1 MYAFMYVCKVVEEKR
16 RLYTSVQKR
25 ELQQD
30 ERKQA
35 LYADTVAADAKVSDY
50 LPVEESVNDHDAVK
64 KVEQIRRPPS
74 HRGFRYSSVASDA
87 SADRSSVDSRPGD
100 IPEQLRTSHSIR
112 SSSATDHW
120 RRSQFQPKQRP
131 QQQHGERDEYEY
143 EYEEGD
149 DDGDEE
155 EEEDSSSDPRTHSL
169 RASKESQKVAH
180 QLKDELT
187 TLDVEIGNLTLPF
200 THSFL

>member
-1 MYAFMYVCKVVEEKR
+1 MYVCKVVEEKR
-16 RLYTSVQKR
+16 RLYNSVQKR

-50 LPVEESVNDHDAVK
+50 SPVEESVNDHDAVK
-64 KVEQIRRPPS
+64 KVEQIRRPPL

-87 SADRSSVDSRPGD
+87 SADRSSVESRPGD

-112 SSSATDHW
+112 SSSATDQW
-120 RRSQFQPKQRP
+120 RRSQYQPKQR
-131 QQQHGERDEYEY
+131 QQQLGERDEHEY
-143 EYEEGD
+143 ECEEGD

-155 EEEDSSSDPRTHSL
+155 KEEEEGDSSSDPRTHSL

-187 TLDVEIGNLTLPF
+187 TLDVEIGNLTLPI